1 MAAVSAFSATSL
13 RFILWPWN
21 FLWPTLVLVPPL
33 VWARRYKARFARGQ
47 RPAEAVEVR
56 IQPTMA

>member
-1 MAAVSAFSATSL
+1 L
-13 RFILWPWN
+13 HFIPWPWN

-33 VWARRYKARFARGQ
+33 LWVSRRYKARFAKGQ
-47 RPAEAVEVR
+47 RPAEAVEAP